1 MRDLLRVD
9 DLHVRFAAPGRF
21 IQAVRGVSFRIRP
34 GSTVALVGESGSGKS
49 VVSQSIMRI
58 LPRNGEITRGTILF
72 DDPRRPGEP
81 VDLSRL
87 PADGPEMRSAPTATC
102 SFRCIST
109 TAIPHRQTGS
119 KCCFGGTKSTPSRKR
134 CTTR

>member
-58 LPRNGEITRGTILF
+58 LPRNGEITRGAILF
-72 DDPRRPGEP
+72 ADPRGTGEP
-81 VDLSRL
+81 VDLSRM
-87 PADGPEMRSAPTATC
+87 PADAA
-102 SFRCIST
+102 
-109 TAIPHRQTGS
+109 A
-119 KCCFGGTKSTPSRKR
+119 PSRFAR
-134 CTTR
+134 NWPTRPPSAAFAPMNPRLPCHATRST